1 MSLYAM
7 LAEILRESDPE
18 GVPIPYMMPAVTD
31 GRFFARLGIQNYGF
45 LPVKL
50 PEDFSFL
57 ATIHAANERIPVGAV
72 EAGTDAVYK
81 VLQRFGR

>member
-1 MSLYAM
+1 MNCWKALNVIPGQIV
-7 LAEILRESDPE
+7 L
-18 GVPIPYMMPAVTD
+18 IPYIVSALTD

-50 PEDFSFL
+50 PEDFSFMT
-57 ATIHAANERIPVGAV
+57 TIHAANERISVGAV

-81 VLQRFGR
+81 VL